1 MQVDGFS
8 LDAQREDIQA
18 YAKLLNIDIVGEYC
32 DEGKSGKTTQS
43 RTEFNR
49 MINDIK
55 QKKDNIRFVMV
66 FKLSRFAR
74 NAADTLSN
82 LRTMQNCGVDLIC
95 VHEKMDS
102 SSAMGKIMISIMS
115 SFAEMELENIHAQT
129 MAGRRQKA
137 KEGKWNGGMAPYGYK
152 LVDGLL
158 TLAEDEA
165 KTV

>member
-1 MQVDGFS
+1 MTKKKQKCYIYTRVSTAMQVDGFS

-18 YAKLLNIDIVGEYC
+18 YAKISNIEIVGEYC

-49 MINDIK
+49 MIRDIK
-55 QKKDNIRFVMV
+55 AKKDDVRYVIV

-82 LRTMQNCGVDLIC
+82 LRTMQNYGVDLIC
-95 VHEKMDS
+95 AHERLDS
-102 SSAMGKIMISIMS
+102 SSTMGKIMISVMS

-129 MAGRRQKA
+129 MAGRR
-137 KEGKWNGGMAPYGYK
+137 
-152 LVDGLL
+152 
-158 TLAEDEA
+158 
-165 KTV
+165 